1 MTRNWLWLTIGAVA
15 VVGFVAGMVV
25 AQEEEWDLDF
35 LPAYYSE
42 SYTPTLVEWREV
54 QFNALEDGERHL
66 TDRLVQTS
74 CALYVEYWGINLEV
88 DTSTKPDW
96 DMYRGDGYFACSDEE
111 LRTTY
116 TEAAEKLADIVRDY
130 FPEIA
135 DEDLGIEFF
144 MEDVLVAE
152 REHGETLVGDEMLEL
167 W

>member
-1 MTRNWLWLTIGAVA
+1 MSKKWLWLTIGVVA
-15 VVGFVAGMVV
+15 VGGFVAGMVV
-25 AQEEEWDLDF
+25 AQEEDYDF

-42 SYTPTLVEWREV
+42 SHTPTLVAWREV
-54 QFNALEDGERHL
+54 QFNALEDGEVYL
-66 TDRLVQTS
+66 TDRLGQTS
-74 CALYVEYWGINLEV
+74 CVLYVEYWGINLEV

-96 DMYRGDGYFACSDEE
+96 DMYLGDGDFACGDEE
-111 LRTTY
+111 VRTTY
-116 TEAAEKLADIVRDY
+116 AEAAEKLADIVRDY

-144 MEDVLVAE
+144 MEDVPVAE